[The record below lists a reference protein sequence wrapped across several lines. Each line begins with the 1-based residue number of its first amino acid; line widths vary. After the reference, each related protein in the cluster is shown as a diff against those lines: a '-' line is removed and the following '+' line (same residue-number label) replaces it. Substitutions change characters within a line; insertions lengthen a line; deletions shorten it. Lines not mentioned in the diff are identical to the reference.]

1 MSRVIL
7 VLFSLVEGPEG
18 CIQISQTLPPR
29 TARSGFPNLGPSRL
43 ETQRPQRACL
53 WPDLLRKSL
62 LPWSRGGQVQEGG
75 ACLQSGVIVC
85 GAGWGLGAEEELL
98 QYQGSENNPFWGSL
112 AEVSLGER
120 EGSSGGGETRSTL
133 ANLDSPLPRLL
144 SGAIYSVTSQVTQ
157 GSLEGVV
164 LWIVMCVPL
173 PATLRV
179 ICVPLGMCVYTH
191 PLPPGFFL
199 SEIN

>member
-1 MSRVIL
+1 MQSR
-7 VLFSLVEGPEG
+7 
-18 CIQISQTLPPR
+18 
-29 TARSGFPNLGPSRL
+29 
-43 ETQRPQRACL
+43 
-53 WPDLLRKSL
+53 
-62 LPWSRGGQVQEGG
+62 
-75 ACLQSGVIVC
+75 VIVC

-120 EGSSGGGETRSTL
+120 EGSSGGGETRWTL

-144 SGAIYSVTSQVTQ
+144 SGAIFCDLTGYPRLS
-157 GSLEGVV
+157 EGVV
-164 LWIVMCVPL
+164 LWIMMCVPL

-191 PLPPGFFL
+191 PLPPGFFF